1 MTQAGTVRDGVR
13 HTRVL
18 VIGAGFAGLGMA
30 IGLTRAGHDDFIVL
44 EKGEDVGGTWR
55 ENTYPGCECDV
66 PSALYSYSF
75 EQQAW
80 SGLRAS
86 QPEILRYL
94 RRVSAKYRVRDKIEF
109 GAEVERGHWDDVDGR
124 WHLFTTGGHEFV
136 AQFLVV
142 GTGALHLP
150 KVPTIPGAASFE
162 GAAFHSARWD
172 HAVDLA
178 GKRVAV
184 IGTGASAVQLVP
196 ELAAMAH
203 SVQLYQRT
211 PPWVLPRRDSL
222 PGWRQAARL
231 PPVRLIART
240 LTYWAF
246 ELRALGLNGR
256 TALTRRLER
265 RAMRHLRR
273 QIQDPA
279 LREALT
285 PTYRIGCKRILRSN
299 EYYPVLNS
307 PTTEVITERVAEIG
321 PDVIVAA
328 DGTRREA
335 DVIVYATGFR
345 VAGSLARLPLV
356 GRDGVS
362 LQERWQRDG
371 IAAHLGIS
379 VSGLPNAFFL
389 TGPNTGLGH
398 NSVVFMIEAQV
409 RYALR
414 AMELVDREA
423 ATALEVRPDV
433 QDAFRRDLH
442 ARLAGGVWSTGGCRS
457 WYVDARGVNN
467 SVWPGFSW
475 QYWLRTRRVNRGD
488 HEVLTHAAG

>member
-1 MTQAGTVRDGVR
+1 
-13 HTRVL
+13 
-18 VIGAGFAGLGMA
+18 MA

-44 EKGEDVGGTWR
+44 EKGDDVGGTWR

-66 PSALYSYSF
+66 PSVLYSYSF
-75 EQQAW
+75 AQDSRW
-80 SGLRAS
+80 SGIRAP

-94 RRVSAKYRVRDKIEF
+94 RRLTDSQGVRGKVEF
-109 GAEVERGHWDDVDGR
+109 GAEVASGRWDEGDGR
-124 WHLFTTGGHEFV
+124 WHLVTTAGQEYV
-136 AQFLVV
+136 SQFLVV

-150 KVPTIPGAASFE
+150 KMPRLPGAASFG

-196 ELAAMAH
+196 ELAAKAH

-211 PPWVLPRRDSL
+211 PPWVLPRRDTL
-222 PGWRQAARL
+222 PGWRLAARL
-231 PPVRLIART
+231 PMVRRIARS
-240 LTYWAF
+240 LTYWTS
-246 ELRALGLNGR
+246 ELQAVGLNGHPSLMR
-256 TALTRRLER
+256 PLER
-265 RAMRHLRR
+265 RALRHLRR
-273 QIQDPA
+273 QIRDPA
-279 LREALT
+279 LREILT

-299 EYYPVLNS
+299 TYYPALNS
-307 PTTEVITERVAEIG
+307 ATSEVITEEIAEIA
-321 PDVIVAA
+321 PDGIVTA
-328 DGTRREA
+328 DGMRRPV

-356 GRDGVS
+356 GRGGVS
-362 LQERWQRDG
+362 LQELWQRDG
-371 IAAHLGIS
+371 IRTHLGIS

-414 AMELVDREA
+414 AMNLVEREGA
-423 ATALEVRPDV
+423 NALDVRPEV
-433 QDAFRRDLH
+433 QAAFHDDLH
-442 ARLAGGVWSTGGCRS
+442 ARLADGVWSTGGCRS
-457 WYVDARGVNN
+457 WYVDARGVNH

-475 QYWLRTRRVNRGD
+475 QYWLRTRRVDRGG
-488 HEVLTHAAG
+488 HELLKHP